1 MDNLNYNTNKNNQNK
16 FQDLSEL
23 SISLR
28 KKKIKQILNE
38 SRLPNDTNL
47 SKTEEENKNVS
58 KLCTYSRNLLDE
70 KIKENIINILDK
82 IYFFLINIKIPLRPN
97 FIKLSGILSNLYQK
111 LSLFERDEL
120 FLNKIFD
127 VFEVIIKFI
136 PPDDSE
142 GYSSNSSNLFN
153 ENHFQL
159 LYKLIEIYQNNE
171 KILKKILI
179 LLSKLILIS
188 HYIKEYLM
196 VKPGFYLIQSLLSL
210 DQKYPEYIIQILYS
224 FCNYPILNEQKV
236 KDFEIM
242 LIKECDKIITY
253 FYKRKELCPKILIDN
268 LKLFQKIYACLAYLS
283 ISELKEIKDI
293 FLLTNLDE
301 DISLYEKLI
310 FFEQYNREHLAVYLL
325 TIILNFFCYPEMEY
339 LQIVIENKSYQYAM
353 DRILDEIS
361 NEYIIKEASLALANF
376 VNTKEFRKIFIDK
389 KYINDII
396 NKLRKNNSYEI
407 TNSLLI
413 LISNIFCS
421 TDENEIYSFID
432 SDIVLC
438 CIELLSKIKE
448 PILLI
453 RILNIIELL
462 LMKGNPNN
470 CYGDNYKES
479 EDKITNPFKYLFDTY
494 GLYDILSNILLNSK
508 NEMVSNII
516 KNILDYYYYDDNKIN
531 FD

>member
-1 MDNLNYNTNKNNQNK
+1 MDNLNYYTNKNNQNK

-28 KKKIKQILNE
+28 KKKINKILNE
-38 SRLPNDTNL
+38 SHLPNDSNL
-47 SKTEEENKNVS
+47 SKTEEENQNVS

-97 FIKLSGILSNLYQK
+97 FIKLSGIISNLYQK
-111 LSLFERDEL
+111 LSLFETDEL
-120 FLNKIFD
+120 VLNKIFD
-127 VFEVIIKFI
+127 VFV
-136 PPDDSE
+136 
-142 GYSSNSSNLFN
+142 
-153 ENHFQL
+153 
-159 LYKLIEIYQNNE
+159 
-171 KILKKILI
+171 KKILI

-196 VKPGFYLIQSLLSL
+196 VKPGFYLVQSLLSL

-268 LKLFQKIYACLAYLS
+268 SKLFQNIYASLAYLS

-361 NEYIIKEASLALANF
+361 NEYIIREASLALANF

-479 EDKITNPFKYLFDTY
+479 EDKITNLFKYRFDTY

-508 NEMVSNII
+508 NEMVRDII
-516 KNILDYYYYDDNKIN
+516 KNILDYYYDDYKIN
-531 FD
+531 LD

>member
-47 SKTEEENKNVS
+47 SKTEEENQNVS
-58 KLCTYSRNLLDE
+58 KLCTYSRNLFNE

-111 LSLFERDEL
+111 LSLFETDEL
-120 FLNKIFD
+120 VLNKIFD
-127 VFEVIIKFI
+127 VFEVIIKSI

-142 GYSSNSSNLFN
+142 GYSSNLFN

-196 VKPGFYLIQSLLSL
+196 VKPGFYLVQSLLSL

-361 NEYIIKEASLALANF
+361 NEYIIREASLALANF

-432 SDIVLC
+432 SDIVSC
-438 CIELLSKIKE
+438 CIELLAKIKE
-448 PILLI
+448 PILLR

-462 LMKGNPNN
+462 LIKGNPNN

-479 EDKITNPFKYLFDTY
+479 EDKITNLFKYRFDTY

-508 NEMVSNII
+508 NEMVRDII
-516 KNILDYYYYDDNKIN
+516 KNILDYYYDDYKIN
-531 FD
+531 LD

>member
-28 KKKIKQILNE
+28 KKKINQILNE
-38 SRLPNDTNL
+38 SHLPNDSNL
-47 SKTEEENKNVS
+47 SKTEKENQNVS

-97 FIKLSGILSNLYQK
+97 FIKLSGIISNLYQK
-111 LSLFERDEL
+111 LSLFETDEL
-120 FLNKIFD
+120 VLNKIFD

-142 GYSSNSSNLFN
+142 GYSSNLFN

-171 KILKKILI
+171 KIFKKILV

-188 HYIKEYLM
+188 HYIKEFLM

-268 LKLFQKIYACLAYLS
+268 SKLFQNIYASLAYLS

-325 TIILNFFCYPEMEY
+325 TIILNFFCYSEMEY
-339 LQIVIENKSYQYAM
+339 LQVVIENKSYQYAM

-396 NKLRKNNSYEI
+396 NKLRKNNSYEV

-508 NEMVSNII
+508 NEMVRDII
-516 KNILDYYYYDDNKIN
+516 KNILDYYYDDYKIN
-531 FD
+531 LD